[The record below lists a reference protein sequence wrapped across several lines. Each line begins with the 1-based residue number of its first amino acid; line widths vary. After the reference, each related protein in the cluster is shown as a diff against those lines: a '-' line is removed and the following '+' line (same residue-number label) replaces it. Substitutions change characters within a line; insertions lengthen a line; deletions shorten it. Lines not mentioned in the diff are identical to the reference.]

1 MFARQ
6 YCFHRFGETTRMLQ
20 HIVVAADETAASREA
35 IRTALRWA
43 TRAGARVTVIS
54 VSEPGTV
61 PALTG
66 AGAGSAHVQPSSP
79 ALDSM
84 QRWLLP
90 ELARERAWPIPETI
104 MAVGI
109 PNIEIARF
117 ADEASADLL
126 VIGRKQRS
134 PAARLLVGD
143 TADAVARRSRVPCLF
158 VPKPTEVPTSMLVAL
173 DGGPRGPTVLAATRG
188 IAEALTARLELVTV
202 EPAAADEPPELT
214 RSLPTARTV
223 NLRHMLNGEGAALL
237 VRRGDVVAEILGEVH
252 ATEAEVLAVGYHR
265 GGPPAVVDVGSVA
278 RRLTHAAPCAVLTIP
293 L

>member
-1 MFARQ
+1 
-6 YCFHRFGETTRMLQ
+6 
-20 HIVVAADETAASREA
+20 
-35 IRTALRWA
+35 
-43 TRAGARVTVIS
+43 
-54 VSEPGTV
+54 
-61 PALTG
+61 
-66 AGAGSAHVQPSSP
+66 
-79 ALDSM
+79 
-84 QRWLLP
+84 
-90 ELARERAWPIPETI
+90 
-104 MAVGI
+104 
-109 PNIEIARF
+109 
-117 ADEASADLL
+117 
-126 VIGRKQRS
+126 
-134 PAARLLVGD
+134 
-143 TADAVARRSRVPCLF
+143 
-158 VPKPTEVPTSMLVAL
+158 
-173 DGGPRGPTVLAATRG
+173 VLAATRG